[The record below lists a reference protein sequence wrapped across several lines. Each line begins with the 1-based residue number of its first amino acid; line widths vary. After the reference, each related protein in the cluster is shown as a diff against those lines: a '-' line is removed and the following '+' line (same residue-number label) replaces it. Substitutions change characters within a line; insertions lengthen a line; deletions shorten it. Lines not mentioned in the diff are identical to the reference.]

1 MPREVIVAGENR
13 EETRKKWAFHAKV
26 SDALTKKGFELGR
39 VDWDAV
45 EKLRHEGLTP
55 AAVAKRVVPAKGRG
69 SGPSGSAVSSE
80 AVLKAVRDEQNA
92 SAMGTAYLPRVA
104 ARLRPAVS
112 PEAFRGAVH
121 DLASSG
127 RVVLHH
133 HDRPSSIPAAERQW
147 MPTTPDGTTFHVAFL
162 AGPTGAEEDRSALGD
177 TCGGCSAPAATPTD
191 SGFSK
196 VVKDEAKFAALLAR
210 AKAVGPLDND
220 GQLYRF
226 IREDLVNQ
234 DQEIFYVVGLD
245 SHNGL
250 RCVSEVARG
259 QRDRVAV
266 DVADVLRV
274 VLIEGCKAFAVAH
287 NHPAGNPIPS
297 ASDKTL
303 TARIEAAAP
312 KVGVIFLDHLVV
324 GTGSYYSFRD
334 KKTKKG

>member
-26 SDALTKKGFELGR
+26 SAALTRKGR
-39 VDWDAV
+39 AVDQVDWEAV
-45 EKLRHEGLTP
+45 ERLRHEGLTP
-55 AAVAKRVVPAKGRG
+55 AAAAKKAPMKVIDPAPCDCGVVPA
-69 SGPSGSAVSSE
+69 A
-80 AVLKAVRDEQNA
+80 
-92 SAMGTAYLPRVA
+92 
-104 ARLRPAVS
+104 
-112 PEAFRGAVH
+112 
-121 DLASSG
+121 
-127 RVVLHH
+127 
-133 HDRPSSIPAAERQW
+133 
-147 MPTTPDGTTFHVAFL
+147 
-162 AGPTGAEEDRSALGD
+162 
-177 TCGGCSAPAATPTD
+177 APAD

-210 AKAVGPLDND
+210 AKEVGPLDND
-220 GQLYRF
+220 RGMYRF
-226 IREDLVNQ
+226 IRADLEKQ

-274 VLIEGCKAFAVAH
+274 VLIEGCKGFAVAH
-287 NHPAGNPIPS
+287 NHPAGNPVPS

-303 TARIEAAAP
+303 TAKLEAAAP
-312 KVGVIFLDHLVV
+312 KVGVIFLDHLVI
-324 GTGSYYSFRD
+324 GSGSYYSFRD